1 MRNMCAID
9 SLQYLWALLER
20 EKYFNSEKVNL
31 KSLSQKH
38 VSLDTKQLLLYEMQ
52 WKIDTLTKNC

>member
-1 MRNMCAID
+1 MCAID

-38 VSLDTKQLLLYEMQ
+38 VSLDTKQLLLSEMQ
-52 WKIDTLTKNC
+52 